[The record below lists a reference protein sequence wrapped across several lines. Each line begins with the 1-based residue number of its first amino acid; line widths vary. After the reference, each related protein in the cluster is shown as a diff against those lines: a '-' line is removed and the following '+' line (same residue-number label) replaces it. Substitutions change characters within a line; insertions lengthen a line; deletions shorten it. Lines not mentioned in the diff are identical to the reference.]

1 MLRGTS
7 LLIVGLMG
15 AAFFA
20 QAPEFAQQ
28 YRQRLGGAVEEL
40 RRVVVQFDADAAQ
53 YGLSRGEAMR
63 RYNNSTDGFFQT
75 RGLSMNEVMSRYEH
89 IDGQLSEMQSTGVLM
104 RPLLVAK
111 RPDDEIMRATWSEF
125 RPAMPTTPEGG
136 VYGLAGFFTARMAW
150 SMILGLLGFGRRR
163 RHA

>member
-53 YGLSRGEAMR
+53 YGLSRSEAMR
-63 RYNNSTDGFFQT
+63 A
-75 RGLSMNEVMSRYEH
+75 L
-89 IDGQLSEMQSTGVLM
+89 
-104 RPLLVAK
+104 
-111 RPDDEIMRATWSEF
+111 
-125 RPAMPTTPEGG
+125 
-136 VYGLAGFFTARMAW
+136 
-150 SMILGLLGFGRRR
+150 
-163 RHA
+163 